1 MARAKYKNRRVT
13 FEGET
18 YASRKELKRFQE
30 LELMQ
35 AAGRITGLRKQVKFV
50 LIPAQY
56 EPDWVDYSKST
67 QGRKRK
73 GKLIEREVSYIADF
87 VYLKDGK
94 MVVEDAKG
102 YRGGEAY
109 ALFKVKKKMML
120 YFHNIKVQ
128 EV

>member
-50 LIPAQY
+50 LIPAQF
-56 EPDWVDYSKST
+56 EPDRVDYSKSKK
-67 QGRKRK
+67 GRKVK
-73 GKLIEREVSYIADF
+73 GRLLEREVAYVADA
-87 VYLKDGK
+87 VYQQDGET
-94 MVVEDAKG
+94 VVEDAKG
-102 YRGGEAY
+102 FRTKDYIIKRKLM
-109 ALFKVKKKMML
+109 LFV
-120 YFHNIKVQ
+120 HGIRIK

>member
-56 EPDWVDYSKST
+56 EPDWIDYSKST
-67 QGRKRK
+67 QGRKQK
-73 GKLIEREVSYIADF
+73 GKLIEHEVAYVADF
-87 VYLKDGK
+87 VYLKDGE

-102 YRGGEAY
+102 FRTKDYIIKR
-109 ALFKVKKKMML
+109 KMML
-120 YFHNIKVQ
+120 YFHKIKVQ

>member
-67 QGRKRK
+67 QGRKQK
-73 GKLIEREVSYIADF
+73 GKLIEREVAYVADF
-87 VYLKDGK
+87 VYLKDGE

-102 YRGGEAY
+102 FRTKDYIIKRKLM
-109 ALFKVKKKMML
+109 LFVHGIRVK
-120 YFHNIKVQ
+120 

>member
-67 QGRKRK
+67 QGRKHK
-73 GKLIEREVSYIADF
+73 GKCIEHEAAYIADF
-87 VYLKDGK
+87 VYLKDGE

-102 YRGGEAY
+102 FRTKDYILKR
-109 ALFKVKKKMML
+109 KMML
-120 YFHNIKVQ
+120 YFHGIKIQ

>member
-1 MARAKYKNRRVT
+1 MARAKYRNRRVT

-18 YASRKELKRFQE
+18 YASKKELRRFRE

-35 AAGRITGLRKQVKFV
+35 AAGRISGLRKQVKFV

-56 EPDWVDYSKST
+56 EPDWIDYSKST

-73 GKLIEREVSYIADF
+73 GKLIEREVAYVADF
-87 VYLKDGK
+87 VYLKDGE
-94 MVVEDAKG
+94 MVVEDTKG
-102 YRGGEAY
+102 FRTKDYIIKR
-109 ALFKVKKKMML
+109 KMML
-120 YFHNIKVQ
+120 YFHGIRIK